1 MKGPPETIDQTKMA
15 AVAIA
20 RPKKKARS
28 DQVEPL
34 NDEESEA
41 SLPST
46 SQKTSRPGSGN
57 AALDFH
63 VFFVSVSYI

>member
-1 MKGPPETIDQTKMA
+1 MA

-34 NDEESEA
+34 NDDESEV
-41 SLPST
+41 SGPST

-57 AALDFH
+57 TATLF
-63 VFFVSVSYI
+63 VFFFGGGACVHT